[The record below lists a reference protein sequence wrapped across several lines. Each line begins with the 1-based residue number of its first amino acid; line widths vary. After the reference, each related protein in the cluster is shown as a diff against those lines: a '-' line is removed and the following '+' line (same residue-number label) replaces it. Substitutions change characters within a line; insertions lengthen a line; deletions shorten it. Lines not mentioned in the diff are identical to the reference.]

1 MKGRTSLV
9 GQGLTSLAGQN
20 QRRGRRNEW
29 DGIHPA
35 CAWSE
40 MEKEIRMLSWSEMEK
55 EIKAV
60 ACAWRDKCVAR
71 RD

>member
-1 MKGRTSLV
+1 
-9 GQGLTSLAGQN
+9 
-20 QRRGRRNEW
+20 
-29 DGIHPA
+29 
-35 CAWSE
+35 

-55 EIKAV
+55 EIKVV

>member
-1 MKGRTSLV
+1 LSAKGLPR
-9 GQGLTSLAGQN
+9 SLAKIKDA
-20 QRRGRRNEW
+20 GRRNEW

-55 EIKAV
+55 EINVV